1 MLIPAAGQGRRMGA
15 AENKAL
21 LPING
26 VPLIEHSVRVFL
38 EHPLIDRIC
47 VVARESDFPL
57 LKEILS
63 PGGRCEK
70 IAPLVQGG
78 ETRQESVWRG
88 IAALDADPPEWV
100 LVHDGARPLCSRALV
115 DRVLAELPYH
125 PSVAPVLPMSD
136 TIRRIVDN
144 HSEVVEREALF
155 RSQTPQGFHW
165 AILRQAHN
173 QARENG
179 LEGTDD
185 AQLVEASGLPVHFV
199 LGEARNIKVTAPEDL
214 LYAELAL
221 GRPAGSDAGGC

>member
-1 MLIPAAGQGRRMGA
+1 MGA
-15 AENKAL
+15 AGNKAL

-26 VPLIEHSVRVFL
+26 VALIQHTVRVFL

-47 VVARESDFPL
+47 VIARKSDFPL

-63 PGGRCEK
+63 PGGGCEK
-70 IAPLVQGG
+70 VAPLVQGG

-88 IAALDADPPEWV
+88 IAALEADPPEWV

-115 DRVLAELPYH
+115 DRVLAELPDH
-125 PSVAPVLPMSD
+125 PCVAPVLPMSD

-165 AILRQAHN
+165 AILRQAHH

-185 AQLVEASGLPVHFV
+185 AQLVEAGGLSVHFV
-199 LGEARNIKVTAPEDL
+199 PGEARNIKVTAPEDL
-214 LYAELAL
+214 LYAEMAL
-221 GRPAGSDAGGC
+221 GKPAESDADGC

>member
-26 VPLIEHSVRVFL
+26 VPLIEHTVRVFR
-38 EHPLIDRIC
+38 EHPLIDRIR
-47 VVARESDFPL
+47 VVARKSDFPL
-57 LKEILS
+57 LKKILS
-63 PGGRCEK
+63 PGGGRGK
-70 IAPLVQGG
+70 VGPLVLGG

-88 IAALDADPPEWV
+88 IAALDADPPDWV

-115 DRVLAELPYH
+115 DRVLAELPDH
-125 PSVAPVLPMSD
+125 PSVAPVLPVSD
-136 TIRRIVDN
+136 TIRRIVDD

-165 AILRQAHN
+165 AILRQAHH
-173 QARENG
+173 QARGNG

-185 AQLVEASGLPVHFV
+185 AQLVEMAGLPVHFV
-199 LGEARNIKVTAPEDL
+199 RGDAGNIKVTGPEDL

-221 GRPAGSDAGGC
+221 GMPAESNAGGC